1 MARKKKSPQ
10 TIQRR
15 AVKIEQNSK
24 HPLFLFA
31 LTGEELSQIA
41 EISRI
46 TRDKDG
52 KLLGYQRP
60 GVKKHVNDIVEY
72 LDQEAVSYTHLTLPT
87 TPYV

>member
-1 MARKKKSPQ
+1 MARKKKSAR

-46 TRDKDG
+46 SRDKDG

-72 LDQEAVSYTHLTLPT
+72 LDLSLIHI
-87 TPYV
+87 